1 MELRQYAAILLK
13 RWWLIVPLTLIAAT
27 GALLFSY
34 TRPPVYQSTST
45 YISRVRATGT
55 DSSNTLYA
63 IDITQRQNV
72 FVTYCQVMTSNA
84 IRKQAFSMIGLD
96 VNTFADALKYQV
108 ICNVLPSANVLL
120 VIVQGPSPK
129 LVESLNAAVG
139 MAGTARSDGLY
150 AYSGL
155 EPLDPPKTEEVATS
169 ANRSQFG
176 VLGAILGLVVGVA
189 LAFVIEYSRSPLERM
204 EMLSIRNPKLGVYN
218 DRYFRQRLAEEINR
232 ARIRHRP
239 ISVAL
244 LKLIPSEDF
253 SLMPDSAQDM
263 LLRSIALW
271 MQDTIR
277 DGDIIAAAG
286 HHTFAIL
293 LPETPG
299 DEAKE
304 VITRLHNDIR
314 SQTFGAA
321 DYVTNFSA
329 NTGLVEASGGTLDL
343 KTMLARA
350 AEALA
355 TAEQNGENAIQLVR
369 TSPRPFEFSVEIPD
383 ELPAPSLSP
392 SSNLPFSG
400 GEVKELP
407 VSSPA
412 FFSLD
417 EPLDDDSA
425 QEFTRN
431 SG

>member
-1 MELRQYAAILLK
+1 
-13 RWWLIVPLTLIAAT
+13 
-27 GALLFSY
+27 
-34 TRPPVYQSTST
+34 
-45 YISRVRATGT
+45 
-55 DSSNTLYA
+55 
-63 IDITQRQNV
+63 
-72 FVTYCQVMTSNA
+72 
-84 IRKQAFSMIGLD
+84 
-96 VNTFADALKYQV
+96 
-108 ICNVLPSANVLL
+108 
-120 VIVQGPSPK
+120 
-129 LVESLNAAVG
+129 
-139 MAGTARSDGLY
+139 
-150 AYSGL
+150 
-155 EPLDPPKTEEVATS
+155 
-169 ANRSQFG
+169 
-176 VLGAILGLVVGVA
+176 
-189 LAFVIEYSRSPLERM
+189 
-204 EMLSIRNPKLGVYN
+204 
-218 DRYFRQRLAEEINR
+218 
-232 ARIRHRP
+232 
-239 ISVAL
+239 
-244 LKLIPSEDF
+244 
-253 SLMPDSAQDM
+253 M

-277 DGDIIAAAG
+277 EGDIIAADG
-286 HHTFAIL
+286 HHSFAIL

>member
-1 MELRQYAAILLK
+1 MELRQYAEILLK
-13 RWWLIVPLTLIAAT
+13 RWWIIVPLTLISIT
-27 GALLFSY
+27 GALLISY
-34 TRPPVYQSTST
+34 TRPPVYQATST
-45 YISRVRATGT
+45 YISRVRTAGG

-63 IDITQRQNV
+63 IETTQRQNV
-72 FVTYCQVMTSNA
+72 FVTYCQVMTSEV
-84 IRKQAFSMIGLD
+84 IRKQAFKMIGID
-96 VNTFADALKYQV
+96 SDTFADAKQYQV

-139 MAGTARSDGLY
+139 IAGTARSDGLF

-155 EPLDPPKTEEVATS
+155 DPLDPPKTEEVASS

-176 VLGAILGLVVGVA
+176 VLGGILGLVVGVA

-204 EMLSIRNPKLGVYN
+204 EMLSIRNAKLGVYN
-218 DRYFRQRLAEEINR
+218 ERYFRQRLAEEINR

-277 DGDIIAAAG
+277 EGDIIASVG
-286 HHTFAIL
+286 NQTFAIL

-299 DEAKE
+299 DEAQE
-304 VITRLHNDIR
+304 VLTRLHNDIR

-329 NTGLVEASGGTLDL
+329 NTGLVEASGGNLDL
-343 KTMLARA
+343 KAMLARA
-350 AEALA
+350 SEALA
-355 TAEQNGENAIQLVR
+355 TAEQNGENSIQLVR
-369 TSPRPFEFSVEIPD
+369 TSPRPFDFSVEAAEEMPV
-383 ELPAPSLSP
+383 PSLTS
-392 SSNLPFSG
+392 SSNLPFTG
-400 GEVKELP
+400 GEIKELP
-407 VSSPA
+407 GSSPA

-417 EPLDDDSA
+417 EPLEGDNT
-425 QEFTRN
+425 QEFSRN
-431 SG
+431 SS